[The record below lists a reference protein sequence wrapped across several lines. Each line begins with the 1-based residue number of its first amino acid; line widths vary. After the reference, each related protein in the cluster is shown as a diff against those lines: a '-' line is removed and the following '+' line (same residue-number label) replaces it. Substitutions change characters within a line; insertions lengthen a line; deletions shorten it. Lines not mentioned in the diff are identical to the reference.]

1 MTLIRKSYQLEWERP
16 LSKGSRWTFW
26 LLMILVI
33 SAAIWASIA
42 QVQVY
47 ALVRGSLEPK
57 GQTVAVDT
65 PVSGRV
71 LEVRTQLWGTVH
83 KGDVL
88 FVLDAVGTDA
98 TDTKLQFETLQAQA
112 SEASRALEFTQA
124 DVRQRGRVVKD
135 KIILEAAS
143 AIPRAEL
150 VDAQDALEKAQL
162 SLRQAEAKLNVFK
175 VQLTQSE
182 RRQRVLILAPAN
194 GRISFLAVREV
205 SKAVGTGQG
214 LATILPEGVP
224 LQFRGF
230 AQESDRPKLLEGRM
244 TEVAWNAYPRQ
255 KYGITLGHVSGIAP
269 SSSPTFEV
277 TIDFKKLELKGPNSS
292 KELLPG
298 MTGEARV
305 IATKKTA
312 LSLFWDWV
320 RGVNPWD

>member
-1 MTLIRKSYQLEWERP
+1 MTLIRKSNQLEWERP

-26 LLMILVI
+26 LLIVLVI

-57 GQTVAVDT
+57 GQTIAVDT

-112 SEASRALEFTQA
+112 QEASRALEFAQA
-124 DVRQRGRVVKD
+124 DVRQRQRVVKD
-135 KIILEAAS
+135 KVILEAAA
-143 AIPRAEL
+143 AIPRVEL
-150 VDAQDALEKAQL
+150 IETQDALEKAQL

-175 VQLTQSE
+175 VQLAQSQ
-182 RRQRVLILAPAN
+182 RRQRIVIRSPTN
-194 GRISFLAVREV
+194 GRISFLAVREA

-230 AQESDRPKLLEGRM
+230 AQESDRPKLLERRIA
-244 TEVAWNAYPRQ
+244 EIAWNAYPRQ
-255 KYGITLGHVSGIAP
+255 KYGITVGQVSGIAP
-269 SSSPTFEV
+269 SSAPTFEV
-277 TIDFKKLELKGPNSS
+277 TIDFKKLELKGPEGS

-312 LSLFWDWV
+312 LALFCDWV